1 MCERGK
7 ERGGKKQ
14 SEITQKEIEK
24 ARGGGGG
31 RRETDNRQKVGEIW
45 RLQAA
50 PDSVWKSNIHYVC
63 SSGAGSQSAVG
74 DLSQSAEKPR
84 ALPEA

>member
-1 MCERGK
+1 MD
-7 ERGGKKQ
+7 
-14 SEITQKEIEK
+14 T
-24 ARGGGGG
+24 
-31 RRETDNRQKVGEIW
+31 RQKVGEIW

-50 PDSVWKSNIHYVC
+50 PDSVWNSNIHYVC
-63 SSGAGSQSAVG
+63 FTGAGSQNAVG